1 MKIQIALSSGPEAT
15 EEKKDDAKDE
25 TTVTPP
31 SGGVGTNYS
40 DWMKRMEGS
49 KNFGKI
55 KRLDGNK
62 MVAYDTGN
70 NIIETFTM
78 PTDERGNMKVD
89 TLDSEQTNA
98 PIDKTGNDPKIDSKV
113 EKGA

>member
-15 EEKKDDAKDE
+15 EDKKEETKDQ
-25 TTVTPP
+25 TTVAPT
-31 SGGVGTNYS
+31 SGGMGTNYS
-40 DWMKRMEGS
+40 DWIKRMEGS

-62 MVAYDTGN
+62 MVAYDSAN

-78 PTDERGNMKVD
+78 PTDERGNMKTD
-89 TLDSEQTNA
+89 TLDSEQKNA
-98 PIDKTGNDPKIDSKV
+98 PIDKTGGDPTIDPKV